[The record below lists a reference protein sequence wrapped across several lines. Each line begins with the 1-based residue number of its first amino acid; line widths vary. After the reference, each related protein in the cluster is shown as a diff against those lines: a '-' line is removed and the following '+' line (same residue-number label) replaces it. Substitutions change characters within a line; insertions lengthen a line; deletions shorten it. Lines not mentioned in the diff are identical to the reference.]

1 MPMLALAKRR
11 VAGQIA
17 SAALTAD
24 ARQTQLCTYLS
35 GILLLGLVLNASL
48 GWWWADP
55 VAALAM
61 VPIIAK
67 EGSDALRGRT
77 CCAAC

>member
-1 MPMLALAKRR
+1 MN
-11 VAGQIA
+11 Q
-17 SAALTAD
+17 SAALDLLAVYVSYD
-24 ARQTQLCTYLS
+24 AIQSLTSREAPQRS
-35 GILLLGLVLNASL
+35 VAGILLCGLVLNASL

-55 VAALAM
+55 VSALAM